1 MEYKPWMDY
10 IKPEDMPNDDLKT
23 IAESAGIRSALALI
37 FLTPGLTVSIPRNAF
52 TEVKKRYII
61 SQYDG
66 RKYTINRLA
75 LECGY
80 SQRYIYKI
88 IESHLQ
94 NKSNPQS
101 KS

>member
-10 IKPEDMPNDDLKT
+10 IKPEDMPNDDLKF
-23 IAESAGIRSALALI
+23 IAKSAGIRSALALI
-37 FLTPGLTVSIPRNAF
+37 FLTPGLTVTIPRNAF

-75 LECGY
+75 IECEF

-88 IESHLQ
+88 IENHLQ
-94 NKSNPQS
+94 NKLTSPQ
-101 KS
+101 K